1 MPADYS
7 STARALALPVSPQ
20 RSPEANHHPHP
31 PPWTRRRSSQSL
43 GRNQASRAR
52 GTGLRNKLIGNAEKL
67 QQQLYK
73 TVKKLTP
80 LQRSLAVLAAVVTV
94 VVGILFLVFNERIFA
109 WLEPI
114 AESWKNLRGGWLIL
128 WAMTFTTAFPP
139 IIGYSTCITTAGF
152 VYGFPQGWFV
162 VASATIVGSLCSFLV
177 SRTLLSK
184 FVHRLVENDTRFA
197 ALSLVLKHDG
207 LKLLCM
213 IRLCPLPYSISNG
226 AISTFETVN
235 PSMFALA
242 TAIVTPKLI
251 IHVFIGSRLAAIAK
265 SGGKMDTTT
274 KVINWASII
283 GGLIIGAL
291 TAWFIYS
298 RTLARSREIETEE
311 RSRRRPAP
319 RGSDFSD
326 DPEEQATIATLL
338 RNDQIDFLD
347 EENDQD
353 DYMDVFSDDDDDEN
367 AFQFGEEEEG
377 AIGLNKQPPR
387 R

>member
-1 MPADYS
+1 M
-7 STARALALPVSPQ
+7 Q
-20 RSPEANHHPHP
+20 R
-31 PPWTRRRSSQSL
+31 
-43 GRNQASRAR
+43 
-52 GTGLRNKLIGNAEKL
+52 K
-67 QQQLYK
+67 LYK
-73 TVKKLTP
+73 AVMKLTP
-80 LQRSLAVLAAVVTV
+80 VQRGLAVMAAVVTM

-114 AESWKNLRGGWLIL
+114 AESWKNLKGGWLIL

-139 IIGYSTCITTAGF
+139 IIGYSTCVTTAGF
-152 VYGFPQGWFV
+152 VYGFPEGWFI
-162 VASATIVGSLCSFLV
+162 VASATIVGSLCSFLL

-184 FVHRLVENDTRFA
+184 FVHRLVENDTRFE

-226 AISTFETVN
+226 AISTFETVS

-242 TAIVTPKLI
+242 TAIVTPKLM
-251 IHVFIGSRLAAIAK
+251 IHIFIGSRLAAIAK
-265 SGGKMDTTT
+265 SGDKMDATT
-274 KVINWASII
+274 KAINWASII
-283 GGLIIGAL
+283 GGLIMGVL

-298 RTLARSREIETEE
+298 RTLARSREIEAEE

-326 DPEEQATIATLL
+326 DLEEQATAAELL
-338 RNDQIDFLD
+338 RDDQIDFLD
-347 EENDQD
+347 EGNDQD
-353 DYMDVFSDDDDDEN
+353 EYMDVFSDDDNDDDN
-367 AFQFGEEEEG
+367 TFRFGEDEEG
-377 AIGLNKQPPR
+377 AIGLNKQPSR